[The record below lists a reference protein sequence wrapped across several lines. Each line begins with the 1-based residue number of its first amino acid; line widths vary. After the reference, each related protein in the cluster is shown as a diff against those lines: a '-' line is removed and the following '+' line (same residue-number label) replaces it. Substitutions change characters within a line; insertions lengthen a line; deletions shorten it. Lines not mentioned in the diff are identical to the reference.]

1 MLLIKKRAYARAGLV
16 GNPSDGYY
24 GKTISVIVRN
34 FWAEAVLYEWEDVE
48 VLWSQE
54 DRSRFRSIQ
63 ELIRD
68 VKLHGYYG
76 GVRLVKATVKTFVEF
91 CDRQGFRLHD
101 RNFSIRY
108 QSNVPRQVGLAGSSA
123 IIVATLR
130 CLMDFYEVSIPL
142 EVQPSLARAVETE
155 ELGIAAGLQDRVIQ
169 VYEGVVYMDFAKERS
184 RTLCGLE
191 CGHYEPLDP
200 ALLPPLYVAYSADVG
215 EPTEV
220 FHNDLRSRFHA
231 GEREVVEAMSQFAA
245 LAEDARRA
253 ILERDLSRLG
263 RRMDENFDLRR
274 SICRLPEAQVRMVER
289 ARAAGAS
296 AKFAGS
302 GGAIIGAL
310 PDEATFARL
319 EREMAAIDCRVI
331 RPIIVER

>member
-1 MLLIKKRAYARAGLV
+1 
-16 GNPSDGYY
+16 
-24 GKTISVIVRN
+24 
-34 FWAEAVLYEWEDVE
+34 
-48 VLWSQE
+48 
-54 DRSRFRSIQ
+54 
-63 ELIRD
+63 
-68 VKLHGYYG
+68 
-76 GVRLVKATVKTFVEF
+76 
-91 CDRQGFRLHD
+91 
-101 RNFSIRY
+101 
-108 QSNVPRQVGLAGSSA
+108 
-123 IIVATLR
+123 
-130 CLMDFYEVSIPL
+130 
-142 EVQPSLARAVETE
+142 
-155 ELGIAAGLQDRVIQ
+155 
-169 VYEGVVYMDFAKERS
+169 MDFAKERS